1 MMRFAAGLKRWGA
14 MAAVGGI
21 AACGGEGSLAR
32 APQVGD
38 PAPALAF
45 ASLDGDTVALA
56 DLIGS
61 PVLLNLWATW
71 CPPCRAEI
79 PFLQTIHEE
88 YGPLGL
94 RVVGISADNA
104 GALDQVED
112 FLAEAGVTY
121 DNLLDPRGE
130 AMEVFRLLGLPATY
144 LIDRKGNL
152 VLNRTGQ
159 VSEADDAFIA
169 AIRAITAPDRET
181 PAAEGATP
189 AAEGATTAPDA
200 ATTAPAGEG
209 GG

>member
-1 MMRFAAGLKRWGA
+1 MTRRPRVLKPWSVVALIGL
-14 MAAVGGI
+14 

-38 PAPALAF
+38 PAPELSF

-56 DLIGS
+56 DLAGS

-79 PFLQTIHEE
+79 PYLQSIHEE

-104 GALDQVED
+104 GALDQVEE
-112 FLAEAGVTY
+112 FLGEAGVTY
-121 DNLLDPRGE
+121 ENLLDPRGE
-130 AMEVFRLLGLPATY
+130 AMEVFRLMGLPATY

-159 VSEADDAFIA
+159 VSETDEAFIA
-169 AIRAITAPDRET
+169 AIRAITAPDE
-181 PAAEGATP
+181 E
-189 AAEGATTAPDA
+189 
-200 ATTAPAGEG
+200 AGG
-209 GG
+209 

>member
-1 MMRFAAGLKRWGA
+1 MTGRPRVQNAWGA
-14 MAAVGGI
+14 LVLIGL

-38 PAPALAF
+38 PAPALSF
-45 ASLDGDTVALA
+45 ASLDGDTIALT
-56 DLIGS
+56 DLAGS

-79 PFLQTIHEE
+79 PYLQSIHEE

-104 GALDQVED
+104 GALDQVEE
-112 FLAEAGVTY
+112 FLGEAGVSY

-130 AMEVFRLLGLPATY
+130 SMEVFRLMGLPATY
-144 LIDRKGNL
+144 LIDRNGNL
-152 VLNRTGQ
+152 VLSRTGQ
-159 VSEADDAFIA
+159 VSETDEAFIA
-169 AIRAITAPDRET
+169 AIRALTSPDRE
-181 PAAEGATP
+181 
-189 AAEGATTAPDA
+189 
-200 ATTAPAGEG
+200 G